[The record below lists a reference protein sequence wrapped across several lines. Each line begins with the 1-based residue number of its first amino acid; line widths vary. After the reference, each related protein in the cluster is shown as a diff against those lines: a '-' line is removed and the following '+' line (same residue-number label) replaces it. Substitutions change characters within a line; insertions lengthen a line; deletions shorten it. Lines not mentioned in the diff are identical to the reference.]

1 MAEQARSLAIDC
13 KYLGTGVPGDGVA
26 ATTFEQCREVH
37 ESSLTF
43 NFTEA
48 NQIQFKAMGQE
59 DPWAVVN
66 RKGDPSS
73 IEWAIPSPTAKEMQT
88 YMGGKVTDE
97 KWEAPITAQT
107 IEKSVKFQTADYQGK
122 YTEYLIPKASISARL
137 SQAPT
142 EEETDLLLVR
152 ATILTPVSAAGVRA
166 SSFSREVKAVAP
178 EG

>member
-1 MAEQARSLAIDC
+1 MAERSLAIDC
-13 KYLGTGVPGDGVA
+13 KYLGYGTPGDGVA
-26 ATTFEQCREVH
+26 ASTYTQSREIH
-37 ESSLTF
+37 EGSLTF

-48 NQIQFKAMGQE
+48 TQVQFKAMGQE

-73 IEWAIPSPTAKEMQT
+73 IEYAIPSPTAEEMKT
-88 YMGGKVTDE
+88 YCGGKVTGD
-97 KWEAPITAQT
+97 KWEAPISPET
-107 IEKSVKFQTADYQGK
+107 IEKSIKIQTADYDGK
-122 YTEYLIPKASISARL
+122 YTEYVIPKSSISARL

-142 EEETDLLLVR
+142 EEQTDLLLVK

-166 SSFSREVKAVAP
+166 ASFSREVKTVAVEP